1 MTQPKSKQRNYK
13 ATDIAIKNAYKEFI
27 KAHETMPTQQQIAD
41 ICDINRKTVGI
52 HLNKIDLHEI
62 IQPFKIFGDSVL
74 MGLRNRAAKGD
85 PQAIKLY
92 MMLVY
97 DWREKTELKADINA
111 TVKHEHKREETV
123 KKYAK
128 IFDKITEE

>member
-1 MTQPKSKQRNYK
+1 MSQTKPKKRDYK

-85 PQAIKLY
+85 PAAIKLF
-92 MMLVY
+92 MMLIY
-97 DWREKTELKADINA
+97 DWNEK
-111 TVKHEHKREETV
+111 VEHKVETRTRHIIEV
-123 KKYAK
+123 RYEDEK
-128 IFDKITEE
+128 